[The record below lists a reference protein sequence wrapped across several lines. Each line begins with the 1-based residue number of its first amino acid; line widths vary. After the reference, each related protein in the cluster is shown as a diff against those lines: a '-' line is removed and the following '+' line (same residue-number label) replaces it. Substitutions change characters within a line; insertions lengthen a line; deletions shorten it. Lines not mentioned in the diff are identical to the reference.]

1 MEVGACFVSFS
12 VSLSPSSANGII
24 ALQGGKAAETRILCG
39 KSIFTKTCQNLG
51 RLPLT
56 SEQTCWNSSMLC
68 SFVNSTTA
76 LLPPATIHSLSTV
89 CRPTWGQPGFLPQ
102 DRARKEGIAIP
113 CQCRQAKEMPPT
125 EGESGPIGRH
135 PLVCNSL
142 SVFGTTRAWLN
153 QVFEAWRRPSLLSC
167 QSTEGIPPQ
176 GMRKN
181 RLSLIWPFPLGW

>member
-1 MEVGACFVSFS
+1 MSFS
-12 VSLSPSSANGII
+12 VSLSPTSANGII
-24 ALQGGKAAETRILCG
+24 ALQGGKAAILCG
-39 KSIFTKTCQNLG
+39 KSSFTKTCQNLG

-56 SEQTCWNSSMLC
+56 SEQTCWNGSMLC

-76 LLPPATIHSLSTV
+76 LPPPSHHPLAVYCVSSNAGPARVLAA
-89 CRPTWGQPGFLPQ
+89 RPCEK
-102 DRARKEGIAIP
+102 RGIAIP
-113 CQCRQAKEMPPT
+113 CQSRQAKEMPPT

-142 SVFGTTRAWLN
+142 SVFGTTRARLN
-153 QVFEAWRRPSLLSC
+153 QVFEAWRRPSSLSC

>member
-1 MEVGACFVSFS
+1 MSFS
-12 VSLSPSSANGII
+12 VPFFSTICKWDHCI
-24 ALQGGKAAETRILCG
+24 ARRKVQTRIMCG
-39 KSIFTKTCQNLG
+39 KSIYAKTWQYLG
-51 RLPLT
+51 RLTLT
-56 SEQTCWNSSMLC
+56 SEKTCWNESMLC

-76 LLPPATIHSLSTV
+76 LPLSSRHPVAVYCVSSNVGPARVLAV
-89 CRPTWGQPGFLPQ
+89 RLCEKR
-102 DRARKEGIAIP
+102 GIAIP
-113 CQCRQAKEMPPT
+113 CQSRQAKEMPPT

-135 PLVCNSL
+135 PPVCNSL

-153 QVFEAWRRPSLLSC
+153 QVFEAWRRPSSLSC

>member
-1 MEVGACFVSFS
+1 MSKSGPFTTNLWADLLKQFHVVFFCELNYCTPPPSHHPLAVYCVSSNVGPARV
-12 VSLSPSSANGII
+12 L
-24 ALQGGKAAETRILCG
+24 AA
-39 KSIFTKTCQNLG
+39 
-51 RLPLT
+51 
-56 SEQTCWNSSMLC
+56 
-68 SFVNSTTA
+68 
-76 LLPPATIHSLSTV
+76 
-89 CRPTWGQPGFLPQ
+89 RPCEK
-102 DRARKEGIAIP
+102 RGIAIP